1 LKVVEYTP
9 KKGIVKVVPEDLD
22 DLWILYNVIRKGD
35 RVYSR
40 TSRTVKVSVEG
51 TRPDR
56 GKRVPMLVG
65 LRVAKVSFHRESDR
79 LRVHGL
85 ITAAPEKY
93 EIQGRRH
100 TLSVVVDR
108 PLTIVK
114 DKWLKHDFQRL
125 KEASQGE
132 RTPIIVVSLD
142 DQECCVAYLRRRG
155 IDVKAS
161 IQARLPGKREAAARD
176 AALSRYF
183 SSVLRQLLEE
193 WTREFGLITIV
204 GPGFLKERLR
214 RYISEKNPE
223 VSKRIRAVRTVPSGG
238 VTGVEQTVRSGVLAK
253 VIREVR
259 IIEESKA
266 VGEVLARLGS
276 QRGGVSYGMDDVA
289 RVVAIAAV
297 ELLLVTDEL
306 LREGSD
312 EERQVV
318 ESLMRKAEV
327 YGGKVMIVTVGH
339 DAGRQLKGLGG
350 IAALLRYPVA

>member
-1 LKVVEYTP
+1 MKVIEYTP

-22 DLWILYNVIRKGD
+22 DLWLLYNVIRKGD

-40 TSRTVKVSVEG
+40 TSRAVKLSVEG
-51 TRPDR
+51 NRPDR
-56 GKRVPMLVG
+56 GKRVQMLVG
-65 LRVAKVSFHRESDR
+65 LRVVKVSFHRESDR
-79 LRVHGL
+79 LRVHGR

-93 EIQGRRH
+93 EVQGKSH

-114 DKWLKHDFQRL
+114 EKWLKHDYQRL

-132 RTPIIVVSLD
+132 RMPIIVVSLD
-142 DQECCVAYLRRRG
+142 YQECCVAYLRRRG

-161 IQARLPGKREAAARD
+161 IKSRLPGKREAAARD

-183 SSVLRQLLEE
+183 STILKQLLVE

-214 RYISEKNPE
+214 QYISEKHPE
-223 VSKRIRAVRTVPSGG
+223 VSTRIRAVRTVATGG
-238 VTGVEQTVRSGVLAK
+238 ITGVEQAVRGGVLVK

-259 IIEESKA
+259 IIEESKV
-266 VGEVLARLGS
+266 VGEVLTRLGS
-276 QRGGVSYGMDDVA
+276 QRGTVSYGVDDVT
-289 RVVAIAAV
+289 RVVTIAAV
-297 ELLLVTDEL
+297 ELLLVTDEM

-312 EERQVV
+312 EERLMV
-318 ESLMRKAEV
+318 ECLLRKTEE
-327 YGGKVMIVTVGH
+327 YGGRVMIVAVGH

>member
-35 RVYSR
+35 RVYSK
-40 TSRTVKVSVEG
+40 TSRAVKLAVEG
-51 TRPDR
+51 SRPDR
-56 GKRVPMLVG
+56 GKRVSMLVG
-65 LRVAKVSFHRESDR
+65 LRVVNVAFRRDSNR

-85 ITAAPEKY
+85 ITAAPEMY
-93 EIQGRRH
+93 EVQGSRH
-100 TLSVVVDR
+100 TISVVVDR

-114 DKWLKHDFQRL
+114 DQWLEHDFQRL

-132 RTPIIVVSLD
+132 RTPIIVVSID
-142 DQECCVAYLRRRG
+142 DQECCVAYLRRSG

-176 AALSRYF
+176 TARSKYF
-183 SSVLRQLLEE
+183 SAILRQLLEA
-193 WTREFGLITIV
+193 WNREFGLMTIV
-204 GPGFLKERLR
+204 GPGFLKDRLR
-214 RYISEKNPE
+214 QYISEKNTE
-223 VSKRIRAVRTVPSGG
+223 ISKRIRAVRTVPSGG
-238 VTGVEQTVRSGVLAK
+238 VTGVEQAVRSGVLTK

-266 VGEVLARLGS
+266 VGELLARLGS
-276 QRGGVSYGMDDVA
+276 QYGDVSYGIDDVA

-312 EERQVV
+312 EERQGL
-318 ESLMRKAEV
+318 ERLMRNAEA

-339 DAGRQLKGLGG
+339 DAGRQLRGLGG
-350 IAALLRYPVA
+350 IAALLRYSVA